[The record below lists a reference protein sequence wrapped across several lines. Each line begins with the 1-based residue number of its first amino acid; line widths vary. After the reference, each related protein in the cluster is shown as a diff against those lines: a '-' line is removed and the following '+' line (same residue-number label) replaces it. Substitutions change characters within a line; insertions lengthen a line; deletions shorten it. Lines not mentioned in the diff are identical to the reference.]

1 MGYLVTIAIRELESR
16 ALKRVND
23 EGEASEQPG
32 ATRTHNRGAE
42 VSNSNSGP
50 PRRPARKP
58 PTARVARGGRGA
70 RRRESRAELEAG
82 PVHLHA
88 NTQNA
93 FPRTPLLLMEALSL
107 EPWKVW
113 STYFAPS
120 SQLWEL
126 PPRARGARS
135 PGLRAGWWRPPAL
148 PRQADL
154 GIQPARGSIPRP
166 AGDKAPWPAGGA
178 PAGALG
184 DSLGCGRWGCSRP
197 RDALRRSPG
206 PPVPPAVW
214 GLPGRAG
221 PPRACPPP
229 LPPCGR
235 FPEPVTSRS
244 PGHKAQRVAVWEKG
258 WTVTS
263 SPQLS
268 RARSPLGS
276 ARERGA
282 AAAAPEARPA
292 PGQDPGPSLALR
304 AGRRSQ
310 ATSGDLAHQSGA
322 PKGNRR
328 PLDLRVH
335 TTGWGARVCTPRPL
349 TPPSRPLAAT
359 LGGEGGTAGAG
370 LLARR
375 FVCIGVKVQEEVQP
389 LPSFLRS
396 EHTEAGAAAPPL
408 RRRLRPAPGRAHPA
422 AATARSL
429 QRSPSPPPAR
439 LRDQARAAAPVR
451 APPPPPSPFVSS
463 APAPPPRLALCRGR
477 SARPQRARESRGAR
491 AHACAA
497 DPSASS
503 PRARAPFGCAPAP
516 PGGREGRWQ
525 ARLREG
531 RTSLLAYPPEV
542 DLEGEAGR
550 RRGERSARS
559 SRGGGSYVGGGAPCG
574 LDSPIR
580 AGGVCARRTCETTEP
595 RAGTC
600 GECRSVRCARL
611 LAA

>member
-1 MGYLVTIAIRELESR
+1 MGYLVTIAIRELESQ
-16 ALKRVND
+16 ALKRVN

-58 PTARVARGGRGA
+58 PTARVARGSRGA

-113 STYFAPS
+113 NTYFAPS
-120 SQLWEL
+120 LQLWEL

-197 RDALRRSPG
+197 REALRRSPG

-214 GLPGRAG
+214 GLPGCAE
-221 PPRACPPP
+221 PPPFLSTALASVWSFPRASDFP
-229 LPPCGR
+229 LPGAQSSTCG
-235 FPEPVTSRS
+235 
-244 PGHKAQRVAVWEKG
+244 G
-258 WTVTS
+258 
-263 SPQLS
+263 L
-268 RARSPLGS
+268 
-276 ARERGA
+276 
-282 AAAAPEARPA
+282 
-292 PGQDPGPSLALR
+292 
-304 AGRRSQ
+304 
-310 ATSGDLAHQSGA
+310 
-322 PKGNRR
+322 
-328 PLDLRVH
+328 
-335 TTGWGARVCTPRPL
+335 
-349 TPPSRPLAAT
+349 
-359 LGGEGGTAGAG
+359 GEG
-370 LLARR
+370 LD
-375 FVCIGVKVQEEVQP
+375 GVKVQEEVQP

-439 LRDQARAAAPVR
+439 LRDQARAAAPVH